1 MRLGTRDFASYFKGG
16 LTRVRIWGRALLAAE
31 IADLYAADVVPKDG
45 IVAEFMLDAD
55 MGQVAA
61 DTAQG
66 NNGTI
71 VSAIWLTQQ

>member
-1 MRLGTRDFASYFKGG
+1 
-16 LTRVRIWGRALLAAE
+16 LLAAE
-31 IADLYAADVVPKDG
+31 IADLYAADVVPQDG
-45 IVAEFMLDAD
+45 LVAEFMLDAD